1 MEYMKLSTE
10 KVEQR
15 ALRIR
20 SYFLAAICLLFFS
33 ACQQQMADQP
43 RYKPL
48 AKSNFFGGERS
59 ARPLVPGTVAQ
70 GELRAD
76 EHFYTGKSGGKPLDT
91 FPFPVTSATL
101 HRGQERF
108 NIFCSPCHDRVG
120 NGQGMV
126 VRRGFRPPPSFHIN
140 RLREAPVGHF
150 FDVMSNGL
158 GTMPDYAEQVSPID
172 RWAIA
177 AYIRALQLSQHAA
190 LADLPEKER
199 QRLLEVGK

>member
-1 MEYMKLSTE
+1 LSTE
-10 KVEQR
+10 KVERR

-20 SYFLAAICLLFFS
+20 SCFFAAICLLFFS

-48 AKSNFFGGERS
+48 AKSNFFGDERS

-76 EHFYTGKSGGKPLDT
+76 EHFYTGKSGGKPVDT

-158 GTMPDYAEQVSPID
+158 GTMPDYTEQVSPID